1 MAGGIDELIDVLY
14 GMIEEAWSMP
24 LGKDKCVIEREK
36 ALDILD
42 ELRGN
47 RPGEIKAARE
57 IVEKRNELIA
67 SGKKE
72 ADSVVRSAEEKARTL
87 VDDNAISAQA
97 RARAK
102 EVNAAAEAQTA
113 ELKKAAGAYCDDLLR
128 RTEASIEASL
138 AEVRKIR
145 EQFSAA
151 NTGK

>member
-14 GMIEEAWSMP
+14 GMIEEAWTMP
-24 LGKDKCVIEREK
+24 FGKDKCVIEREK

-47 RPGEIKAARE
+47 LPGEIKAARE
-57 IVEKRNELIA
+57 IVEKRNELIN

-72 ADSVVRSAEEKARTL
+72 GESLRHAAEEKARTL
-87 VDDNAISAQA
+87 VDNNEISTQA

-102 EVNAAAEAQTA
+102 EITASAEAQSA
-113 ELKKAAGAYCDDLLR
+113 ELKKAAGAYCEDLLR
-128 RTEASIEASL
+128 RTEESIEASL

-145 EQFSAA
+145 SQFEAA
-151 NTGK
+151 TKQD

>member
-47 RPGEIKAARE
+47 LPGEIKAARE

>member
-47 RPGEIKAARE
+47 LPGEIKAARE

-67 SGKKE
+67 SGTKE

-138 AEVRKIR
+138 ADVRKIR

-151 NTGK
+151 NTAK

>member
-47 RPGEIKAARE
+47 LPGEIKAARE

-72 ADSVVRSAEEKARTL
+72 ADSVIRSAEEKARTL

-151 NTGK
+151 NTAK

>member
-47 RPGEIKAARE
+47 LPGEIKAARE

-151 NTGK
+151 NTAK

>member
-14 GMIEEAWSMP
+14 GMIEEAWTMP

-47 RPGEIKAARE
+47 LPGEIKAARE

-72 ADSVVRSAEEKARTL
+72 ADSVIHAAEEKARTL
-87 VDDNAISAQA
+87 VDENKIAEQA
-97 RARAK
+97 RTRAR
-102 EVNAAAEAQTA
+102 EVNAATEAQT
-113 ELKKAAGAYCDDLLR
+113 EESKKAAYAYCEDLLR
-128 RTEASIEASL
+128 RTESSIEASL
-138 AEVRKIR
+138 AEVRRIR
-145 EQFSAA
+145 EQFGAA
-151 NTGK
+151 IGAK

>member
-47 RPGEIKAARE
+47 LPGEIKAARE

-97 RARAK
+97 RARAR

-145 EQFSAA
+145 EQFNAA
-151 NTGK
+151 NK

>member
-47 RPGEIKAARE
+47 LPGEIKAARA
-57 IVEKRNELIA
+57 IVEKRNDLIA

-72 ADSVVRSAEEKARTL
+72 ADSLRRTAEEKARAL
-87 VDDNAISAQA
+87 VDSNSIAAQA
-97 RARAK
+97 KARAK
-102 EVNAAAEAQTA
+102 EVGASAEAQAA
-113 ELKKAAGAYCDDLLR
+113 ELKKAASAYCDDVLR
-128 RTEASIEASL
+128 RTEESIEASL

-145 EQFSAA
+145 AQFKSAA
-151 NTGK
+151 GMK

>member
-47 RPGEIKAARE
+47 MPGEIKAARE
-57 IVEKRNELIA
+57 IVEKRNDLIA

-72 ADSVVRSAEEKARTL
+72 ADSLRRTAEEKARSL
-87 VDDNAISAQA
+87 VDQNEIAAQA
-97 RARAK
+97 KQRAK
-102 EVNAAAEAQTA
+102 EISASAETQAA
-113 ELKKAAGAYCDDLLR
+113 ELKRAAGAYCDDLLK
-128 RTEASIEASL
+128 RTEESIAASL

-145 EQFSAA
+145 AEFKAA
-151 NTGK
+151 AGVK

>member
-14 GMIEEAWSMP
+14 GMIEEAWTMP

-47 RPGEIKAARE
+47 LPGEIKAARE

-72 ADSVVRSAEEKARTL
+72 ADSV
-87 VDDNAISAQA
+87 IH
-97 RARAK
+97 
-102 EVNAAAEAQTA
+102 AAEAQT
-113 ELKKAAGAYCDDLLR
+113 EEIKKAANAYCDDLLS

-138 AEVRKIR
+138 AEVRRIR
-145 EQFSAA
+145 EQFGAA
-151 NTGK
+151 VGK

>member
-47 RPGEIKAARE
+47 LPGEIKAARE

-72 ADSVVRSAEEKARTL
+72 ADSVIRSAEEKARTL
-87 VDDNAISAQA
+87 VDDNAISTQA

-113 ELKKAAGAYCDDLLR
+113 ELKKAAGAYCDDLQR

-151 NTGK
+151 NTAK